1 MSKPA
6 FLLNE
11 DKVEVRLEAR
21 GLSALLDAELLALAA
36 GVPVGSTDLDELLKH
51 FGSLHSPELLNAD
64 PHSLERFISNPRAV
78 RLAAVFQVA
87 KRIEA
92 SKGTLAEKLDAPQKV
107 WDFVRPRFPHD
118 REACIVLAL
127 NRRNRLLRA
136 VEISVGTATSALM
149 HPREVFKVAL
159 SASAAAVIVCHN
171 HPSGDPTPSP
181 ADRAVTK
188 QMTEAGRMIGV
199 ELLDHVVIG
208 TPEAD
213 PAGKG
218 WFSFGE
224 AGLI

>member
-1 MSKPA
+1 MSRP

-11 DKVEVRLEAR
+11 DKTEARLEAR
-21 GLSALLDAELLALAA
+21 GLSALLDSELLALAA
-36 GVPVGSTDLDELLKH
+36 GVPVGSPDLDGLLSH
-51 FGSLHSPELLNAD
+51 FGSLYAPELLNAD
-64 PHSLERFISNPRAV
+64 PNSLERFLSNPRAV

-92 SKGTLAEKLDAPQKV
+92 SKATLAEKLDAPQKV
-107 WDFVRPRFPHD
+107 FDFVRPRFPHD
-118 REACIVLAL
+118 REACVVLCL

-149 HPREVFKVAL
+149 HPREVFKAAL
-159 SASAAAVIVCHN
+159 TSSASAVIVCHN

-181 ADRAVTK
+181 ADRSVTK
-188 QMTEAGRMIGV
+188 QINEAGRVVGV
-199 ELLDHVVIG
+199 ELLDHVIIG

-224 AGLI
+224 SGLI

>member
-1 MSKPA
+1 MKLP

-11 DKVEVRLEAR
+11 DKTETRLEAR
-21 GLSALLDAELLALAA
+21 GVKALLDAELLALVV
-36 GVPVGSTDLDELLKH
+36 GVPFGSKDLDAVLEH
-51 FGSLHSPELLNAD
+51 FGSLSNPELHNANVLT
-64 PHSLERFISNPRAV
+64 LEQLTTKPRA
-78 RLAAVFQVA
+78 A
-87 KRIEA
+87 KLSALFEVVKRVEA
-92 SKGTLAEKLDAPQKV
+92 SKATLAEKLDAPQKV
-107 WDFVRPRFPHD
+107 WDFARPRFPHD

-127 NRRNRLLRA
+127 NRRNRLIRA

-159 SASAAAVIVCHN
+159 TSSASAVIICHN

-181 ADRAVTK
+181 ADRSVTK
-188 QMTEAGRMIGV
+188 QMLEAGRMIGI
-199 ELLDHVVIG
+199 ELLDHVIIG
-208 TPEAD
+208 TPQAD